1 MPSGLEVRVLSRAR
15 IKIMRYFVGTLLL
28 LAGTVMIFK
37 TEWFLNNFGSI
48 SWAEEHLG
56 TNGGSRLMYK
66 LIGLVLIFFGMLFIT
81 NMIEGFLMG
90 TIGKIFIRQ

>member
-1 MPSGLEVRVLSRAR
+1 MPQGLEVQILSWAR
-15 IKIMRYFVGTLLL
+15 IKVMRYFVGILLL
-28 LAGTVMIFK
+28 LAGIVMVLK
-37 TEWFLNNFGSI
+37 TEWFLLNFGSI

-66 LIGLVLIFFGMLFIT
+66 LLGLVLIFFAMLFLT
-81 NMIEGFLMG
+81 NMMEGFLMG